1 MLPLLLLC
9 FLLWLLPLLCL
20 CVLLQR
26 SLSNGSKT
34 TSAVPTPARRPS
46 TIGEGGAPPPPTPTR
61 CLFTYLTVCVYL
73 SHCVCLSVYL
83 SVSIS
88 LSVNTNISILS
99 ICSCPDITFKNYT
112 PHGDRPNGM
121 TVEKWRQLQ
130 TTIGSQS
137 SKYQLRV
144 PYKPSICLLTSL
156 GSTIIVDLEVCKF
169 FLNIL
174 L

>member
-1 MLPLLLLC
+1 MKKALRYQQQKP
-9 FLLWLLPLLCL
+9 
-20 CVLLQR
+20 
-26 SLSNGSKT
+26 KD
-34 TSAVPTPARRPS
+34 TSPALASTLNIEESPS
-46 TIGEGGAPPPPTPTR
+46 MP
-61 CLFTYLTVCVYL
+61 
-73 SHCVCLSVYL
+73 
-83 SVSIS
+83 SI
-88 LSVNTNISILS
+88 NTNISILS

>member
-88 LSVNTNISILS
+88 LSVNTNISICLRG
-99 ICSCPDITFKNYT
+99 ITPLT
-112 PHGDRPNGM
+112 PPPPPSLIHSHAAAKALLGQHRAAAAASALARSHFLASFYMHGRC
-121 TVEKWRQLQ
+121 R
-130 TTIGSQS
+130 
-137 SKYQLRV
+137 
-144 PYKPSICLLTSL
+144 
-156 GSTIIVDLEVCKF
+156 
-169 FLNIL
+169 
-174 L
+174 